1 MAQGNIPYNI
11 LLRHVTRD
19 GLDMPGSPI
28 QISAA
33 PHVSFGDMMRQICR
47 ERRLGDYNDYD
58 YVSGTTMLHE
68 YMVSEELHISDF
80 HIPLGGIMNITMQ
93 KKLIRDSF

>member
-1 MAQGNIPYNI
+1 MAQGTLPYNI

-28 QISAA
+28 QIDAA
-33 PHVSFGDMMRQICR
+33 PHVSFGHMIRRICR
-47 ERRLGDYNDYD
+47 ERGLGNYNDYD

-68 YMVSEELHISDF
+68 YMASEKVHIRDF
-80 HIPLGGIMNITMQ
+80 HIPPGGIMNITMQ
-93 KKLIRDSF
+93 KKSIRDSF